1 MSRYVMNIIE
11 LCEFSVKAML
21 KQPARQGQKHHTLQ
35 LGPGSVSI
43 KAESN
48 LKTARGHLNLLWANH
63 LGSWI
68 SV

>member
-48 LKTARGHLNLLWANH
+48 LKTA
-63 LGSWI
+63 
-68 SV
+68 